1 MDACLD
7 LKIFQ
12 CDGAWKILYLSLG
25 AYYFKTL
32 LFAHKSTYL
41 YEIWHIASQIRV
53 ICSDKNAKTG

>member
-12 CDGAWKILYLSLG
+12 WDGEWKTENSLES
-25 AYYFKTL
+25 YYFKTL

-41 YEIWHIASQIRV
+41 YEIWHIASQIHV
-53 ICSDKNAKTG
+53 ICSNKNAKTG